1 MKKLFAVL
9 TLLLV
14 MIFGI
19 GAPQTAQA
27 AFEEKPV
34 GFVVI
39 DKSGNLDMPTYKEW
53 RTVTKWAY
61 RFPNYKLVENGLP
74 QEIVGN
80 VLSDSLNTVP
90 SGIAAQ
96 TSRNPN
102 KVRVSQEGL
111 TIGITICQNVLIAPA
126 PSISD
131 ASNNASGRAPSIY
144 CFIRKT
150 PIVDEIYGSIITQ
163 YVSTIPSHE

>member
-9 TLLLV
+9 TWLLM

-53 RTVTKWAY
+53 RTVT
-61 RFPNYKLVENGLP
+61 
-74 QEIVGN
+74 
-80 VLSDSLNTVP
+80 
-90 SGIAAQ
+90 
-96 TSRNPN
+96 
-102 KVRVSQEGL
+102 
-111 TIGITICQNVLIAPA
+111 
-126 PSISD
+126 
-131 ASNNASGRAPSIY
+131 
-144 CFIRKT
+144 
-150 PIVDEIYGSIITQ
+150 
-163 YVSTIPSHE
+163 

>member
-80 VLSDSLNTVP
+80 VY
-90 SGIAAQ
+90 G
-96 TSRNPN
+96 
-102 KVRVSQEGL
+102 
-111 TIGITICQNVLIAPA
+111 VLDDGG
-126 PSISD
+126 D
-131 ASNNASGRAPSIY
+131 ALYAHRH
-144 CFIRKT
+144 
-150 PIVDEIYGSIITQ
+150 TQ
-163 YVSTIPSHE
+163 DQQVCKQ

>member
-61 RFPNYKLVENGLP
+61 RFPNYKLVENGLI
-74 QEIVGN
+74 QETRQHVNKKVKVDN
-80 VLSDSLNTVP
+80 VLLAWLMKAKWTLVIDKVYDMNDYRKRFSSREDDGPFVLVSHDMYVYKRRRQTFEKRFREREIKDMGNMTV
-90 SGIAAQ
+90 
-96 TSRNPN
+96 R
-102 KVRVSQEGL
+102 KKL
-111 TIGITICQNVLIAPA
+111 L
-126 PSISD
+126 
-131 ASNNASGRAPSIY
+131 SGR
-144 CFIRKT
+144 
-150 PIVDEIYGSIITQ
+150 
-163 YVSTIPSHE
+163 